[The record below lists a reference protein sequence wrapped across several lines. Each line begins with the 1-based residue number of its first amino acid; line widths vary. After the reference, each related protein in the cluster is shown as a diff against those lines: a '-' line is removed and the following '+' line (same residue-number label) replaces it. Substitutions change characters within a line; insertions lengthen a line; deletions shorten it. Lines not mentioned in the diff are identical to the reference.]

1 MKRHGAPAGLPSDV
15 FPLWGRCDCCP
26 KCLFLLS
33 ERGNAAVSTD
43 LCAVLHGGVDSG
55 AALQEENT
63 KLTVRS
69 INGTK
74 RHGNVNHV
82 SFSAEE

>member
-1 MKRHGAPAGLPSDV
+1 MYP
-15 FPLWGRCDCCP
+15 RCGD
-26 KCLFLLS
+26 
-33 ERGNAAVSTD
+33 AAIAVLNVCFSCTD

-63 KLTVRS
+63 KLTVRG
-69 INGTK
+69 INGKK
-74 RHGNVNHV
+74 RPGNVNHV